1 MAGTETPS
9 LEINTS
15 RQFTSWLAEKQV
27 SIAVTTYQTGKLFL
41 FGLQQ
46 DGRLSVFERTLNRTM
61 GMVGDDQTLWISSL
75 YQLWRF
81 ENALGPGE
89 QHNGFDRLYV
99 PQVGNTTGDI
109 DIHDIGLGADGKPV
123 FVSTAFSCLSTLS
136 DTHSFKPIWKP
147 PFIGKIAG
155 EDRCHLNGL
164 AMVDGEPGFVT
175 AVGVSDMADGW
186 RDQRV
191 GGGIVMD
198 VKTGEIVCEGLTMP
212 HSPRLYR
219 DLLWVLN
226 SGEGDLGIVTP
237 EKGKFEPVA
246 WLPGYARGL
255 AFVDEFAIV
264 GLSSPRDGSKTFQGL
279 PLDER
284 LAEKNGKPWCAIA
297 VIDLKTFDMVHWLRF
312 EGVVQELYD
321 VAILPGTTRP
331 MALGFKSD
339 EIRRMLTIEQTEGLA

>member
-1 MAGTETPS
+1 MAETEQPK

-15 RQFTSWLAEKQV
+15 RQFTSWLAEKRI
-27 SIAVTTYQTGKLFL
+27 SISVTTYQSGKLFL
-41 FGLQQ
+41 FGLQP

-81 ENALGPGE
+81 ENALAPGE
-89 QHNGFDRLYV
+89 SHNGFDRLFV
-99 PQVGNTTGDI
+99 PQVGITTGDI
-109 DIHDIGLGADGKPV
+109 DIHDMGIDSNGQPI
-123 FVSTAFSCLSTLS
+123 FVTTAFSCLATPS
-136 DTHSFKPIWKP
+136 DTHSFKPLWKP

-164 AMVDGEPGFVT
+164 AMRDGEPGFVT

-198 VKTGEIVCEGLTMP
+198 VPSGEIVCEGLTMP

-237 EKGKFEPVA
+237 ESGKFEPVA

-255 AFVDEFAIV
+255 AFVDEFAVI

-279 PLDER
+279 PLDDR
-284 LAEKNGKPWCAIA
+284 LAEKNGSPWCAIA

-321 VAILPGTTRP
+321 VAVLPNAVRP

-339 EIRRMLTIEQTEGLA
+339 EIRRMLTIEPE